1 MKYVAQ
7 AASIR
12 SGLKFTRSML
22 YFAIDIIWSRMS
34 RGWHMR
40 NGRRT
45 GLYHFV
51 IR

>member
-22 YFAIDIIWSRMS
+22 YFAMIIIWSRMS

-40 NGRRT
+40 NGRFVGR
-45 GLYHFV
+45 YHFS